1 MMRMLRPLQSL
12 FHAMTAFA
20 LTLTKDLSV
29 TQVRLVNMLLC
40 MEMGAQ
46 LMDTW

>member
-1 MMRMLRPLQSL
+1 MMPMLRPLQNL
-12 FHAMTAFA
+12 FRAVTTFA

-29 TQVRLVNMLLC
+29 TQVLLVNMLFC